1 MSPPAPA
8 PTPFDPSS
16 APVSGARVHPSMDAI
31 ARAKNGDA
39 DAFEVIYR
47 ENAGRVYALALRLAG
62 GDAQAASE
70 LTQDVFIRAWRGLGS
85 FRGESAFSSWLH
97 RLAVNAMLENAR
109 KDKRRIARVL
119 TMQEPE
125 ALHAFAATDSPDA
138 RMDLESAIA
147 LLPPGA
153 RMAFVL
159 HDIEGYQH
167 AEIAER
173 LGVAVGTVKAQLH
186 RAHKL
191 LIKAL
196 ER

>member
-1 MSPPAPA
+1 MSPPAAA
-8 PTPFDPSS
+8 PSPFDQSS
-16 APVSGARVHPSMDAI
+16 VPVSGTRADSAMDLI
-31 ARAKNGDA
+31 QRAKRGDP
-39 DAFEVIYR
+39 DAFEGIYR
-47 ENAGRVYALALRLAG
+47 ENVGRVYALALRLAG
-62 GDAQAASE
+62 GDAQAAAE

-85 FRGESAFSSWLH
+85 FRGDSAFSSWLH

-109 KDKRRIARVL
+109 KDKRRVARVL
-119 TMQEPE
+119 PMDEPE
-125 ALHAFAATDSPDA
+125 RLDAFAATDSPDA
-138 RMDLESAIA
+138 RMDLETAIT

-153 RMAFVL
+153 RTAFVL

>member
-1 MSPPAPA
+1 MSPPAAA

-16 APVSGARVHPSMDAI
+16 APISGTRVDPTMDAI
-31 ARAKNGDA
+31 TRARNGDA

-62 GDAQAASE
+62 GDAQAAAE
-70 LTQDVFIRAWRGLGS
+70 LTQDVFIRAWRGLRN
-85 FRGESAFSSWLH
+85 FRGDSAFSSWLH
-97 RLAVNAMLENAR
+97 RLAVNAMLETAR
-109 KDKRRIARVL
+109 KDKRRITRVL
-119 TMQEPE
+119 PMQEPE
-125 ALHAFAATDSPDA
+125 TLHAFAATDSPDA

-167 AEIAER
+167 AEIADR